1 MSLLSR
7 LFLLVAIALL
17 PAVVI
22 QAYNEVDL
30 RHSRQKEIRAN
41 ALQLAESIN
50 TEQLGIVESV
60 RHLLEAIA
68 ELPSVKAR
76 DGQACSAYLHSLKD
90 KYPDI
95 LRLFAADADGR
106 VF

>member
-50 TEQLGIVESV
+50 TEQLGIRPCGCLFRS
-60 RHLLEAIA
+60 RFARKRLLDFCLAAHWRLGPGRKHLVGV
-68 ELPSVKAR
+68 SRSKR
-76 DGQACSAYLHSLKD
+76 S
-90 KYPDI
+90 
-95 LRLFAADADGR
+95 
-106 VF
+106 